1 MRRFAKGAPAAPR
14 SWKKALRWAFSIFM
28 FSGGLVYL
36 PSAAGILLFA
46 AAVFSLPIRS
56 MDKLFEERL
65 HLTGKARA
73 VVMLGLFLVS
83 LQIAPNLDTQ
93 STAGSAPKRTAVV
106 QTVKNSAASAKKTAV
121 SGGKAAGKKAASSA
135 KSSAVSAKAS
145 AAKSPA
151 VSVKAS
157 AAKSSAV
164 SVKASAAKSAS
175 GSQKAAVKSVAAA
188 GGKAAPSAAQ
198 TANVS
203 SGKTAAGSAGAG
215 KSAST
220 EAKTPAKTVAAA
232 PAAIA
237 QTVYITPTGKHYHL
251 NPHCGN
257 GVYSPVS
264 LEKAKSMGLT
274 PCKKCAGG

>member
-145 AAKSPA
+145 AAKS
-151 VSVKAS
+151 
-157 AAKSSAV
+157 SAV

-175 GSQKAAVKSVAAA
+175 GSQKAAGKSVAAA